1 MPAWRHGFL
10 DRAAP
15 GVDQVLGRKYL
26 RRGDDIVLARG
37 EQEYR
42 ATQIEEIDSA
52 AERHETPLGEAS
64 TNSWKIATGVS
75 RASSESLEQPAVRSI
90 GAPASTSLA
99 ILPGK
104 RAA

>member
-42 ATQIEEIDSA
+42 ATQIEESILRPSA
-52 AERHETPLGEAS
+52 TKRPLARRFSLNNCS
-64 TNSWKIATGVS
+64 TTCK
-75 RASSESLEQPAVRSI
+75 
-90 GAPASTSLA
+90 
-99 ILPGK
+99 
-104 RAA
+104 